1 MITTAIMPASCSR
14 VLCSTGIDKTR
25 IDMEDYG
32 FLSIVPPLLT
42 IFVALYTKNVIVALI
57 VGIFSGSLII
67 ADFNPFNA
75 MLDAI
80 ENQVL
85 DEFTSGT
92 QSQVLITMMV
102 IGGFVKLLEISG
114 GAKAFAR
121 RMLEI
126 VSTRAKAQLL
136 AWASGLAIFFTDS
149 GNSLIIGPLFRSVF
163 DEFRL
168 CREKLAYILD
178 TTSSPISILIPFIGW
193 GAYIMS
199 LIERAYGEIG
209 LTEGEFQVLIKV
221 IPYQFYA
228 FLALITVP
236 IVVMTG
242 KDYGPMRRVQAEY
255 LEQYSDPV
263 NVAEPSAPSPDATT
277 DTPVG
282 MFVYPLGVMLILVAA
297 LISWHATHGGIT
309 GAHIRSTL
317 IISYLAASLT
327 CMEMMRRY
335 QGRGYTEMLGDFVKG
350 AEGLVYVSIV
360 LVLAWS
366 LSSVTTDIH
375 TADYLASLIGDSV
388 SPAYFPI
395 LVFVMGALISLS
407 TGSSY
412 GTFAILMAIAVPVGY
427 QLDAS
432 MYLTIAA
439 VLSGGLFG
447 DHCSPISD
455 TTVLASVGAD
465 CPHLNHVTTQIAY
478 AALTG
483 TVTILAYWMAG
494 LYQTP
499 LVLLIAI
506 VILAISIITA
516 MRWFGEPVVPEITH
530 K

>member
-1 MITTAIMPASCSR
+1 
-14 VLCSTGIDKTR
+14 
-25 IDMEDYG
+25 MEDYG

-42 IFVALYTKNVIVALI
+42 IFVALYTRNVIVALI

-136 AWASGLAIFFTDS
+136 AWMSGLAIFFTDS
-149 GNSLIIGPLFRSVF
+149 GNSLIIGPLYRSVF

-199 LIERAYGEIG
+199 LIEKSYAEVG

-228 FLALITVP
+228 FLALLTVP
-236 IVVMTG
+236 IVILTG
-242 KDYGPMRRVQAEY
+242 KDYGPMRRLQAEFVAK
-255 LEQYSDPV
+255 SDHPEKRT
-263 NVAEPSAPSPDATT
+263 NVSHSQDSTAN
-277 DTPVG
+277 TPVG
-282 MFVYPLGVMLILVAA
+282 MFLYPLGVMLILVAA
-297 LISWHATHGGIT
+297 LITWHATHGGIT

-317 IISYLAASLT
+317 IISYLTASLT

-366 LSSVTTDIH
+366 LSSVTSDIK
-375 TADYLASLIGDSV
+375 TADYLASLIGGSV
-388 SPAYFPI
+388 SPAMFPV

-412 GTFAILMAIAVPVGY
+412 GTFAILMAIAVPVGF

-465 CPHLNHVTTQIAY
+465 CPHLNHVTTQAAY
-478 AALTG
+478 AGLTG
-483 TVTILAYWMAG
+483 AVTILAYWMAG
-494 LYQTP
+494 VYETP
-499 LVLLIAI
+499 YVLLIAI
-506 VILAISIITA
+506 VILVIAMTTA
-516 MRWFGEPVVPEITH
+516 MRMFGEPVVPDIGPS
-530 K
+530 

>member
-1 MITTAIMPASCSR
+1 MQ
-14 VLCSTGIDKTR
+14 
-25 IDMEDYG
+25 DYG
-32 FLSIVPPLLT
+32 FLSIVPPILT
-42 IFVALYTKNVIVALI
+42 IIVALYTRNVIVALI

-67 ADFNPFNA
+67 AGFNPFYA
-75 MLDAI
+75 MFDAI

-85 DEFTSGT
+85 AEFTNGT

-102 IGGFVKLLEISG
+102 IGGFVKLLEVSG

-121 RMLEI
+121 RMLTI

-149 GNSLIIGPLFRSVF
+149 GNSLIIGPLYRSVF
-163 DEFRL
+163 DEFKL

-199 LIERAYGEIG
+199 LIEKTYADIG

-228 FLALITVP
+228 FLALLTVP
-236 IVVMTG
+236 IVIMTG
-242 KDYGPMRRVQAEY
+242 KDYGPMRRIQAEY
-255 LEQYSDPV
+255 VEARKYMAMGADDTEETDKA
-263 NVAEPSAPSPDATT
+263 AEN
-277 DTPVG
+277 TPVG
-282 MFVYPLGVMLILVAA
+282 MFLYPLGVMLILVAA

-317 IISYLAASLT
+317 IISYLTASLT
-327 CMEMMRRY
+327 CMEMMRRH
-335 QGRGYTEMLGDFVKG
+335 QSRGYTEMLGDFIKG
-350 AEGLVYVSIV
+350 AESLVYVSIV

-366 LSSVTTDIH
+366 LSSITSDIG
-375 TADYLASLIGDSV
+375 TADYLASLISGSV
-388 SPAYFPI
+388 SPEYFPM

-412 GTFAILMAIAVPVGY
+412 GTFAILMAIAVPVGF

-465 CPHLNHVTTQIAY
+465 CPHLNHVTTQGAY
-478 AALTG
+478 AVLTG
-483 TVTILAYWMAG
+483 AVTMLAYWMAG
-494 LYQTP
+494 IYETP
-499 LVLLIAI
+499 YVLGIA
-506 VILAISIITA
+506 VVVLFVAMTAA
-516 MRWFGEPVVPEITH
+516 MRLFGQDVSRSEVAYN
-530 K
+530 

>member
-1 MITTAIMPASCSR
+1 MQ
-14 VLCSTGIDKTR
+14 
-25 IDMEDYG
+25 DYG
-32 FLSIVPPLLT
+32 ILSIVPPVLT
-42 IFVALYTKNVIVALI
+42 IFVALYTKNVIVALV
-57 VGIFSGSLII
+57 VGIFSGSLIM
-67 ADFNPFNA
+67 AGFNPFYA
-75 MLDAI
+75 MFDAI

-85 DEFTSGT
+85 AEFTNGT
-92 QSQVLITMMV
+92 QSQVIITMMV
-102 IGGFVKLLEISG
+102 IGGFVKLLEVSG

-126 VSTRAKAQLL
+126 VSTRAKAQIL
-136 AWASGLAIFFTDS
+136 AWMSGLAIFFTDS
-149 GNSLIIGPLFRSVF
+149 GNSLIIGPLYRSVF
-163 DEFRL
+163 DEFKL

-199 LIERAYGEIG
+199 LIERNYAEVG
-209 LTEGEFQVLIKV
+209 LTEGEFQVLVKV

-228 FLALITVP
+228 FLALLTVP
-236 IVVMTG
+236 IVILTN
-242 KDYGPMRRVQAEY
+242 KDYGPMKRMQQDY
-255 LEQYSDPV
+255 LEARKYMELGAGSDETDKST
-263 NVAEPSAPSPDATT
+263 A

-282 MFVYPLGVMLILVAA
+282 MFLYPLGVMLFLVAA

-317 IISYLAASLT
+317 IISYLTASLT
-327 CMEMMRRY
+327 TMEMMRRH
-335 QGRGYTEMLGDFVKG
+335 QGRGYTEMLGDFIKG

-366 LSSVTTDIH
+366 LSSVTTDIR
-375 TADYLASLIGDSV
+375 TADYLASLISGSV
-388 SPAYFPI
+388 APAYFPM

-412 GTFAILMAIAVPVGY
+412 GTFAILMAIAVPVGF

-447 DHCSPISD
+447 DHVSPISD

-465 CPHLNHVTTQIAY
+465 CPHLNHVTSQAGY
-478 AALTG
+478 AFLTG
-483 TVTILAYWMAG
+483 AVTVVAYWLAG
-494 LYQTP
+494 VYETP
-499 LVLLIAI
+499 YALLIAI
-506 VILAISIITA
+506 VILVVAMTTA
-516 MRWFGEPVVPEITH
+516 MKVFGTETVPADRA
-530 K
+530 